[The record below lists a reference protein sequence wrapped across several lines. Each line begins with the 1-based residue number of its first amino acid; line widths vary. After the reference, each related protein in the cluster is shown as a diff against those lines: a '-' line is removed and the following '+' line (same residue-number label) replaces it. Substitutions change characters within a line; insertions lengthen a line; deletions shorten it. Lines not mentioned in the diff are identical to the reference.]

1 MRSFVSR
8 TALGVAAACV
18 MAACTSGFRSAAAPA
33 QIYVLRPA
41 PSAATQAGNASPIA
55 ASLRIVRPEP
65 GPGLDSDRI
74 VLVRSDRR
82 MNFYAAS
89 RWPSDLPEMVEA
101 LIVGA
106 FREGGAW
113 AAVHD
118 SRSPFQADYFLETSI
133 RNFEADD
140 TGGASPEVRVRID
153 CAIGRTLDR
162 AVVATF
168 TVEGT
173 ATAAANR
180 MSDVVAAFER
190 AAGAALAQLTERAA
204 AAVRT
209 STAPSPP

>member
-1 MRSFVSR
+1 MRSLGR
-8 TALGVAAACV
+8 AALGVAAVCLMSAC
-18 MAACTSGFRSAAAPA
+18 AGGLRSAAVPA

-41 PSAATQAGNASPIA
+41 PATATQAVNVSPIA
-55 ASLRIVRPEP
+55 ATLRIVQPDP

-89 RWPSDLPEMVEA
+89 RWPADLPEMVEA
-101 LIVGA
+101 LIVEA
-106 FREGGAW
+106 FRDGGAW

-133 RNFEADD
+133 RNFEADY
-140 TGGASPEVRVRID
+140 TGGGESPEVRVRMD
-153 CAIGRTLDR
+153 CALGRTLDR
-162 AVVATF
+162 EVVATF

-209 STAPSPP
+209 STVQSTP